1 MKFWDLEDHV
11 FQFKTAELCPTIEE
25 FSTIL
30 GYDPNKKFVVVS
42 YDPRHK
48 ESLSDALGFP
58 TSITSSTVE
67 GHMVNLCAIISRLV
81 NKCTYGGIDN
91 MQKNLACLYA
101 LWHGFTDARAM
112 SVVIRAYKN
121 AHFSIGIVC
130 K

>member
-1 MKFWDLEDHV
+1 MFR
-11 FQFKTAELCPTIEE
+11 FKIAELCPTIEE
-25 FSTIL
+25 FSAIL
-30 GYDPNKKFVVVS
+30 GYDPGRKSITVS
-42 YDPRHK
+42 CDPRHR
-48 ESLSDALGFP
+48 ESLSNVFSLP
-58 TSITSSTVE
+58 TSITSCMVE